1 MNHKEKASEIS
12 ELANQHDKWR
22 HSTLNMIASENI
34 TSPEILELNSS
45 SLMHKY
51 AEGWPKQRHY
61 QGCKYFDEIELKG
74 IENFSKLFN
83 SDFAD
88 LRPISG
94 TNANQAM
101 FFGLTDIGDTLMALH
116 TSDGGHISHAKF
128 GSAGM
133 HGLNV
138 EFFEYNEE
146 EMNIDIDKTAKKI
159 REKEPDL
166 VLFGASLYPFPH
178 PVEELKSV
186 VKEIGGKVAYD
197 GAHVL
202 GLIAGGQFQDPL
214 EEGAM
219 VLTGSTH
226 KTFPGPQGGVILY
239 NEKVAEE
246 LQPKIFPGVVS
257 NHHPHHVAGKAFTAA
272 EMLEFGED
280 YAKQTIENAKKFAEF
295 LSEKGFK
302 VVGESKGYTES
313 HQVIVD
319 VSEEGG
325 GKWAA
330 ETLEEANIIQNK
342 NLLPWDP
349 TEKVEDPSGLRLGV
363 QELTRLGM
371 KERQMEEV
379 ANFYRRVII
388 DEEDPSKV
396 GEDVKNFRNQYQE
409 VKYTFE

>member
-1 MNHKEKASEIS
+1 
-12 ELANQHDKWR
+12 
-22 HSTLNMIASENI
+22 
-34 TSPEILELNSS
+34 
-45 SLMHKY
+45 
-51 AEGWPKQRHY
+51 
-61 QGCKYFDEIELKG
+61 
-74 IENFSKLFN
+74 
-83 SDFAD
+83 
-88 LRPISG
+88 
-94 TNANQAM
+94 M
-101 FFGLTDIGDTLMALH
+101 FFGLTDVGDTLMALH

-159 REKEPDL
+159 REVEPDL
-166 VLFGASLYPFPH
+166 VLFGASLFPFPH
-178 PVEELKSV
+178 PVEELEPV
-186 VKEIGGKVAYD
+186 VKEVGGKVGYD

-214 EEGAM
+214 REGAL

-226 KTFPGPQGGVILY
+226 KTFPGPQGGAILY
-239 NEKVAEE
+239 NEEIAQE

-257 NHHPHHVAGKAFTAA
+257 NHHPHHVAGKAYTAA
-272 EMLEFGED
+272 EMLEFGDE
-280 YAKQTIENAKKFAEF
+280 YAEQTVKNAKKFAEY
-295 LSEKGFK
+295 LSERGFN

-319 VSEEGG
+319 VSEQGG

-349 TEKVEDPSGLRLGV
+349 TDKVEDPSGLRLGV

-371 KERQMEEV
+371 KESQMEQV
-379 ANFYRRVII
+379 AKFYKRVII
-388 DEEDPSKV
+388 DEEDPDSVSKDVEDFV
-396 GEDVKNFRNQYQE
+396 GNYQE
-409 VKYTFE
+409 VKYSFD